1 MQFKYIGNPYAIDN
15 RGEVTAFGVRF
26 PLNVPV
32 DVESPHAI
40 KKLMGNG
47 HFAVVDGGK
56 THYQVPQLIVPG
68 APAQPAAESP
78 SDHKVARAD
87 LIAKAESLG
96 VEFDKRWSAA
106 KIQDAIDAHQA
117 S

>member
-1 MQFKYIGNPYAIDN
+1 MKFTYIGEYPAGRNSLEAYGGYVFRPGEAVDLPEQFAKKALRN
-15 RGEVTAFGVRF
+15 RFFQA
-26 PLNVPV
+26 VPEPAPVHQPTV
-32 DVESPHAI
+32 DADAAA
-40 KKLMGNG
+40 KK
-47 HFAVVDGGK
+47 
-56 THYQVPQLIVPG
+56 
-68 APAQPAAESP
+68 
-78 SDHKVARAD
+78 ARAD